1 MPPYKKLL
9 LTGIY
14 GQVGHA
20 LNAKVSGLADEII
33 ALDRSKLDLASPNT
47 IRQAIRYHRPDI
59 VINPAAYTAVDK
71 AEVETELAY
80 AVNTVAPTVLA
91 EECAKLNAL
100 LVHYSTDYVFDGTKS
115 SPYIETDATNPIN
128 AYGLT
133 KLKGEQGI
141 QATTGR
147 HLILRTSWVYGAY
160 GNNFMRTILRLMKN
174 NTPLRIISDQ
184 YGAPTSSSFIAEYTV
199 KILQHLHNT
208 NTEHQGLYHLVNSG
222 HTSWFGFA
230 EAIATLIKLNKRDI
244 PPNSFPSEIDIQAIR
259 ATDYITAANR
269 PKNSRLN
276 TSKLYNDFNLSP
288 PEWYD
293 ELNQQIKIYKS
304 TLE

>member
-1 MPPYKKLL
+1 MATWKKIL
-9 LTGIY
+9 LTGIN

-20 LNAKVSGLADEII
+20 LYPELQSLGEVV
-33 ALDRSKLDLASPNT
+33 ALDRQQLDLSKPDQIREVVQKIKPNL
-47 IRQAIRYHRPDI
+47 IL
-59 VINPAAYTAVDK
+59 NPAAYTAVDE
-71 AEVETELAY
+71 AELKPDLAHT
-80 AVNTVAPTVLA
+80 VNGIAPGILA
-91 EECAKLNAL
+91 EEAAKLNAL

-128 AYGLT
+128 VYGLS
-133 KLKGEQGI
+133 KLKGEQAI
-141 QATTGR
+141 QASGSR

-199 KILQHLHNT
+199 KILEHLHNT

-230 EAIATLIKLNKRDI
+230 EAIATLIKLNERDI

-293 ELNQQIKIYKS
+293 ELTQQIKIYKS